1 MMTKSIPK
9 ITMPPAD
16 YCRLLS
22 LVLFEPL
29 LCFQV
34 SNSFSIFFSPFHF
47 SFIHS
52 VSVHLKDGNKELI
65 YAQSEATGKE
75 IGKSEV

>member
-34 SNSFSIFFSPFHF
+34 SNSVFFFSPFHF
-47 SFIHS
+47 SFMNS
-52 VSVHLKDGNKELI
+52 VSLNLKDGNKELI
-65 YAQSEATGKE
+65 YICSKRSDWEGDRKE
-75 IGKSEV
+75 